1 VRAPLGRGSAC
12 AAAHERP
19 RDAGKVVVTGD
30 AAPGRLERIVFL
42 PTAALTMHWVNRP
55 TTQGLA
61 MFGPGSA
68 QLLPEPTL
76 AVLLGAGVALVALA
90 WRRRTRTLG

>member
-1 VRAPLGRGSAC
+1 MRAPLGRGSAC

-61 MFGPGSA
+61 MFGGATVQS
-68 QLLPEPTL
+68 LPEPRL
-76 AVLLGAGVALVALA
+76 AWLLAAGVGCVAAAGL
-90 WRRRTRTLG
+90 RRRARA